1 VKKRQKGKGES
12 DRVRRDEEIGS
23 QVKMIYCLG
32 PLRLGVQDDRE
43 KRKKKI
49 PWQGCKL
56 AAGSLDPRQEPAATQ
71 HEQGGSLK
79 VGKGHGSAL
88 TGRCR

>member
-1 VKKRQKGKGES
+1 MKERQKGKCES

-43 KRKKKI
+43 KRKKKN
-49 PWQGCKL
+49 PL
-56 AAGSLDPRQEPAATQ
+56 ARLQARSRVPRSPTGTRSDATRT
-71 HEQGGSLK
+71 GG
-79 VGKGHGSAL
+79 
-88 TGRCR
+88 